1 VGSIHYSAAT
11 VKRGQI
17 TLFLI
22 VGIVILF
29 VIGGSI
35 YIFSAL
41 QPQQVLGGP
50 LTEESTECLE
60 RASTQAITEMLRVG
74 GIRDSED
81 HAVSIVTDRALWP
94 QEYLAGYHQYGNYSY
109 KPLCLYDGENRPNAN
124 LDNSTSCMTGTYQL
138 FEQNTDVLQ
147 YALERNIE
155 QNLITENCTQR
166 GAVKVLLGGE
176 DVVVRVENQTAR
188 IPVRF
193 KKLFNAAYRIT
204 NEEMTNLDFNM
215 DVDSKTVLGCPE
227 PLYGNKCILPGMDV
241 KTEHKGEYAHI
252 TITDAKSLI
261 YSDPVALTFEIQNR
275 HPVRTQ
281 LLSPGQNPIAVE
293 HYHPGFG
300 SPTQVKTPMPD
311 PDEEIPTEIKR
322 CQLYLGAEPPDDYED
337 TYKEWIECSAAKER
351 GVTMAI
357 IEFSPECHT
366 PRPSGAANFMAGK
379 YIAEFC
385 TQGLCNNFTGEVR
398 IDPMDPTNCRRDD
411 ACIRWQCPRVQTCPP
426 EPADLTSPEHA
437 QWEID
442 DPICQAAYQR
452 ALQNWNQCMDDCRIA
467 YGTDTW

>member
-17 TLFLI
+17 TLFII
-22 VGIVILF
+22 VGIVVLF

-41 QPQQVLGGP
+41 QPQPSLSGP

-81 HAVSIVTDRALWP
+81 HAVSIVTDHAIRAE
-94 QEYLAGYHQYGNYSY
+94 EYLGGYHQYGNYSY
-109 KPLCLYDGENRPNAN
+109 KPLCLYNGENRPNAD
-124 LDNSTSCMTGTYQL
+124 LDFSNSCMTGTYQL

-155 QNLITENCTQR
+155 QNLITEDCAQR

-176 DVVVRVENQTAR
+176 DVIVRVENQTAR

-252 TITDAKSLI
+252 TITDSKSLI

-281 LLSPGQNPIAVE
+281 LLSPQTITAE
-293 HYHPGFG
+293 RYHEGGFG
-300 SPTQVKTPMPD
+300 FPQQVKTPMPD
-311 PDEEIPTEIKR
+311 PDEEFPLQPRR
-322 CQLYLGAEPPDDYED
+322 CQIYTGAEPPDDYED
-337 TYKEWIECSAAKER
+337 TYKEWIECSTVKEA
-351 GVTMAI
+351 GVTKAV
-357 IEFSPECHT
+357 IEFSAECHVPKT
-366 PRPSGAANFMAGK
+366 AEPFISGT

-385 TQGLCNNFTGEVR
+385 TEGRCNNFTGNV
-398 IDPMDPTNCRRDD
+398 IASGDTTNCRRDD
-411 ACIRWQCPRVQTCPP
+411 ACKRWFCTPIPPCPP
-426 EPADLTSPEHA
+426 EPADKSSQEHA
-437 QWEID
+437 DWEIS
-442 DPICQAAYQR
+442 DPICQAQYQA
-452 ALQNWNQCMDDCRIA
+452 ALQGWNTCMDNCRNA
-467 YGTDTW
+467 YGPLTW